1 MANHKSSE
9 KRARQT
15 IVRTERNRYY
25 RTKMKNAIKA
35 VTSAKS
41 KEEAEV
47 AFKNANAYLHKMIS
61 KGILKKN
68 TASRKVGRLALFVNK
83 IQ

>member
-1 MANHKSSE
+1 MANHKSAE

-15 IVRTERNRYY
+15 LTRTARNYYY
-25 RTKMKNAIKA
+25 RTRIKNITKA
-35 VTSAKS
+35 VTAATS
-41 KEEAEV
+41 KDEAT
-47 AFKNANAYLHKMIS
+47 AAYKAADQYLQKMVS

-68 TASRKVGRLALFVNK
+68 TASRKISRLANFVNK

>member
-15 IVRTERNRYY
+15 LTKTKRNYYY
-25 RTKMKNAIKA
+25 RTRIKNITKA

-41 KEEAEV
+41 KDEATE
-47 AFKNANAYLHKMIS
+47 AYKKADKYLQKMIS

-68 TASRKVGRLALFVNK
+68 TASRKISRLALFVNK